1 MASAFSTTWTA
12 PVPASFNVAVEQ
24 GAAHASYVVASAS
37 DGSRVMAANAAGLDA
52 RRARSCWQWRC
63 RSATDILAPRRAPN
77 ADHERAA
84 GDDEHSSSVNIRQT
98 AVDSAT

>member
-37 DGSRVMAANAAGLDA
+37 DGSRVNGRE
-52 RRARSCWQWRC
+52 RRG
-63 RSATDILAPRRAPN
+63 PRRAQSPL
-77 ADHERAA
+77 
-84 GDDEHSSSVNIRQT
+84 VL
-98 AVDSAT
+98 AVALPLRH